1 MDPQPLS
8 QILPTLNY
16 WLVDH
21 PQIRHF
27 TWSPGQTFAST
38 PQFAAAAVLTYLSLT
53 LLLRRLPLPVLPPP
67 ILKPLTAA
75 HSLVLFLLSAV
86 MSAGTLLSIFSPNNS
101 PLPRLRRAVCFPPD
115 TPPSGP
121 LFFWAQIF
129 YLSKYLEFGD
139 TLLIILSRSNQRLTF
154 LHVYH
159 HATVV
164 VMCYLWLSTA
174 QSLFPVALV
183 TNATVHV
190 VMYGYYFCTALG
202 SRPRWKRL
210 VTDFQIVQFVFS
222 FGISGLLLYYHFAG
236 GGCSGMAG
244 WCFNAVFN
252 ASLLALFV
260 DFHGKS
266 YAAAKKRK
274 AAAEKIGSGCD
285 KVRDKRQ

>member
-1 MDPQPLS
+1 MASPS
-8 QILPTLNY
+8 QILSTLNY
-16 WLVDH
+16 WLVSH
-21 PQIRHF
+21 PQILHY
-27 TWSPGQTFAST
+27 TWSPGETFAST
-38 PQFAAAAVLTYLSLT
+38 PQFLAAAVISYLILT
-53 LLLRRLPLPVLPPP
+53 LLLRRLPFPPLPPP
-67 ILKPLTAA
+67 LLKPLTAA
-75 HSLVLFLLSAV
+75 HSLILFLLSAV
-86 MSAGTLLSIFSPNNS
+86 MSAGCLLSIFSSTGGNS
-101 PLPRLRRAVCFPPD
+101 IRRAVCFPPG
-115 TPPSGP
+115 TARSGP
-121 LFFWAQIF
+121 LFFWANVF

-139 TLLIILSRSNQRLTF
+139 TLLILLGKSNQRLTF

-164 VMCYLWLSTA
+164 VMCYLWLATA

-190 VMYGYYFCTALG
+190 VMYYYYFKSAVG

-222 FGISGLLLYYHFAG
+222 FGISGLMLYYHFVG

-266 YAAAKKRK
+266 YKQRK
-274 AAAEKIGSGCD
+274 AMEKEIAS
-285 KVRDKRQ
+285 KTQ